1 MSIDVLKVLPRLKEN
16 KAVGTDMTDTEA
28 YIYGS
33 PRLFAHLGILF
44 TWFIRHTHLPGKFLQ
59 SILIPL
65 VKNIGGDL
73 SDVDNYR
80 AIMVSNA
87 ITKVFEFVLLDQVM
101 TAAHGD
107 EYQFGF

>member
-1 MSIDVLKVLPRLKEN
+1 LC
-16 KAVGTDMTDTEA
+16 ATGDTEA
-28 YIYGS
+28 YIYGP

-44 TWFIRHTHLPGKFLQ
+44 TWFIRHTHLPVKLLQ

-65 VKNIGGDL
+65 VKNNGGDL

-80 AIMVSNA
+80 AIMVCNA

-101 TAAHGD
+101 TPAPGD
-107 EYQFGF
+107 EYQFGFKAEHSTWICILVL